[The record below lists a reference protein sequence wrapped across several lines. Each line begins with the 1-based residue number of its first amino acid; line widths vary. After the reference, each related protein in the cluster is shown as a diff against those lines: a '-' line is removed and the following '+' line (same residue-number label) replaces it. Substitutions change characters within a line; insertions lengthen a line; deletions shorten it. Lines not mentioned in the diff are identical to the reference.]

1 MNFRR
6 EGNESSGVH
15 SSDPL
20 LESERGK
27 IVVKYKCPLCRHV
40 MAVREVLHAEY
51 GQLLCPKCVTRTT
64 RYSLFCRI
72 NFENF
77 MRLLVSMI
85 LVKRMRR
92 EIRTLV
98 LFVFSSLD

>member
-20 LESERGK
+20 LESERSK

-40 MAVREVLHAEY
+40 MAIREVLHAEY
-51 GQLLCPKCVTRTT
+51 GQLLCPKCVTRKQGIVYFAGLIFKIL
-64 RYSLFCRI
+64 RGCLF
-72 NFENF
+72 
-77 MRLLVSMI
+77 L
-85 LVKRMRR
+85 
-92 EIRTLV
+92 
-98 LFVFSSLD
+98 

>member
-1 MNFRR
+1 MNFRG
-6 EGNESSGVH
+6 EGNESRGVN

-20 LESERGK
+20 LETERSK
-27 IVVKYKCPLCRHV
+27 IVVKYKFPLCRHV
-40 MAVREVLHAEY
+40 MAVREALHAEY

-85 LVKRMRR
+85 LAKRMRR
-92 EIRTLV
+92 DIRTLV